1 MFHKKNL
8 MIIIHSLKGGG
19 AERVVVNLLKGLSR
33 RDFSITLLLYEGIFD
48 YLLPENVEVIT
59 LDIRSSRNILKT
71 TRGFFLKIISIARLI
86 KKNKPDIVF
95 SLLSDTNVITILAR
109 SLSGVHSKVIVSERN
124 HPTLSLKNDLYGG
137 ITKFLMR
144 YCYPKAER
152 IIAISQGIKKD
163 LLENFNLPEG
173 KIEVIYNPVDIAE
186 IERLSAEEINHPW
199 VNGELPI
206 IISIGRL
213 TKQKGHSYLI
223 KVFSIVRQS
232 LPCRLVI
239 IGTGEEEENLVNMV
253 NTLGLKNDVEFLGFQ
268 RNPFKYM
275 ARSSLFISA
284 SRYEG
289 FGNVLVEAMALGL
302 PVISTDCPSGPAEI
316 IEHGKN
322 GILVPI
328 EDEGRLERTIV
339 KLLTNDELRRKLSSE
354 AKIRAQ
360 YFALDKRVEQ
370 YRDVFLQTS
379 RHN

>member
-1 MFHKKNL
+1 